1 MIALTVL
8 ASALALSGCIYAGEI
23 SFLPERDDFVAGLS
37 SYGIEYLDRS
47 GPKLIRTETV
57 TESDFA
63 PNKML
68 TAYKGY
74 SVADTKTYT
83 RNYYVQEAIVAP
95 VNAEIVSGLS
105 PLFIKAEKKYDII
118 GRVEIDD
125 LVYAVVPNPEG
136 NDAFLVRNDG
146 TILDRLGIIRGD
158 KLKLLDTKH
167 RVEPEDFRFE
177 PVTTSKVVQSE
188 LTWGFEIKYA
198 GIKLGRMVFTV
209 LEYDPTN
216 GESGQ
221 FVNYNYPN
229 RPGEISIRGLKIR
242 VYEADD
248 EKIAYMIIGN

>member
-1 MIALTVL
+1 MKALTVL

-74 SVADTKTYT
+74 SVADTKTY
-83 RNYYVQEAIVAP
+83 
-95 VNAEIVSGLS
+95 S